1 LAIHRSLTDARLS
14 AGVNLNDSPYFA
26 TLRTRL
32 EQLGERQSR
41 IAENIANASTPGFVP
56 NDVDTRRFE
65 EAVARAASRTASG
78 RLTMT
83 RTHEGHMPLT
93 NGAWKTPARTI
104 SRPDS
109 ETTLDGNAVVL
120 EEQTMRAAETRMAYE
135 MNLALYQK
143 GLQLVRLAGK
153 PPGR

>member
-1 LAIHRSLTDARLS
+1 VLH
-14 AGVNLNDSPYFA
+14 VNLNDSPYFA
-26 TLRTRL
+26 TLRARL

-41 IAENIANASTPGFVP
+41 IAENIANASTPGYVP
-56 NDVDTRRFE
+56 RDVDTRRFE
-65 EAVARAASRTASG
+65 EAIARAAQRSASG
-78 RLTMT
+78 RLPMA
-83 RTHEGHMPLT
+83 RTQDGHMPVAQ
-93 NGAWKTPARTI
+93 GAWKTQTRTVA
-104 SRPDS
+104 SPDS

-143 GLQLVRLAGK
+143 GLQLVRLAAK